1 VRRAALRARDA
12 GIRFDIGHGA
22 GSFSFASAE
31 ALVRHDFWPDTISTD
46 LHQISLPGP
55 NLIEDQEIMPRIR
68 GDGTPQLT
76 LLTVMTKFLFLGMP
90 LVEVI
95 RATTIAPAEAI
106 GRGNTLGT
114 LTPGTAADVAIL
126 TVEQG
131 PVDLVDIYDNRRQ
144 GDRALRSIRTF
155 IAGRQL
161 EPCPL
166 PPTLPWIR
174 LVEQEPDGARS
185 EGSR

>member
-1 VRRAALRARDA
+1 
-12 GIRFDIGHGA
+12 
-22 GSFSFASAE
+22 
-31 ALVRHDFWPDTISTD
+31 
-46 LHQISLPGP
+46 
-55 NLIEDQEIMPRIR
+55 MPRIR

-90 LVEVI
+90 LSEVI
-95 RATTIAPAEAI
+95 RATTAAPAEAI
-106 GRGNTLGT
+106 GRGDTLGT

-126 TVEQG
+126 SLEQR
-131 PVDLVDIYDNRRQ
+131 PVDLVDIYGNRRQ

-155 IAGRQL
+155 VAGRQL

-166 PPTLPWIR
+166 PPPLPWIR

-185 EGSR
+185 EGSQ